1 VSAARGAADAPCP
14 HPVGRRAA
22 DARDRARLDDRA
34 DFAHARRADGGAGTA
49 RRRRGLPSA
58 SPARRRRDRRADGG
72 AEREGGAARV
82 GPRLRL
88 DRRTQPLR
96 GNRSR
101 LARRPG
107 RGRGVS
113 RWGPVRGPP
122 GSMIQALADGIL
134 TGAIIALGAI
144 GVTFTLAIMRFA
156 NFAHSELL
164 TWGAYLALVVVAFAG
179 PGTPT
184 GPLSFGWQL
193 LAAAL
198 IAAILTGLAAWA
210 VDLLVFRRLRRQGA
224 MPLTMVFAAFG
235 AALVMRH
242 LIVLVWGHESR
253 YYTREL
259 QMAVE
264 LLPGVRVLPDQ
275 MFILGLALAAMIAL
289 HAFLAWSRTGIA
301 MRAMAE
307 SPALAQVC
315 GVEVEAV
322 VRLTW
327 IISGALAAFAGV
339 FVGLTPQLHPEI
351 GFNLLLSLFAAA
363 IFGGTGSLAG
373 AVVGGFLVGLGE
385 NLSLLVISPGYK
397 GAMPFLLLLA
407 ILILR
412 PQGIFGERK

>member
-1 VSAARGAADAPCP
+1 
-14 HPVGRRAA
+14 
-22 DARDRARLDDRA
+22 
-34 DFAHARRADGGAGTA
+34 
-49 RRRRGLPSA
+49 
-58 SPARRRRDRRADGG
+58 
-72 AEREGGAARV
+72 
-82 GPRLRL
+82 
-88 DRRTQPLR
+88 
-96 GNRSR
+96 
-101 LARRPG
+101 
-107 RGRGVS
+107 
-113 RWGPVRGPP
+113 
-122 GSMIQALADGIL
+122 MIQALADGIL

-144 GVTFTLAIMRFA
+144 GVTFTLEIMRFA

-164 TWGAYLALVVVAFAG
+164 TWGAYIALVIVTFAG

-184 GPLSFGWQL
+184 GPLSFGWPL

-198 IAAILTGLAAWA
+198 IAAVLTGLAAWA
-210 VDLLVFRRLRRQGA
+210 VDTLVFRRLRRRGA
-224 MPLTMVFAAFG
+224 LPLTMVFAAFG

-242 LIVLVWGHESR
+242 LIVLVFGHESR

-259 QMAVE
+259 QIAVE

-275 MFILGLALAAMIAL
+275 IFILGLALAAMITL

-315 GVEVEAV
+315 GIEVDAV

-339 FVGLTPQLHPEI
+339 FTGLTPQLHPEI

-363 IFGGTGSLAG
+363 ILGGTGSLAG

-397 GAMPFLLLLA
+397 GAMPFLLLLV
-407 ILILR
+407 ILIVR
-412 PQGIFGERK
+412 PQGIFGDKA

>member
-1 VSAARGAADAPCP
+1 
-14 HPVGRRAA
+14 
-22 DARDRARLDDRA
+22 
-34 DFAHARRADGGAGTA
+34 
-49 RRRRGLPSA
+49 
-58 SPARRRRDRRADGG
+58 
-72 AEREGGAARV
+72 
-82 GPRLRL
+82 
-88 DRRTQPLR
+88 
-96 GNRSR
+96 
-101 LARRPG
+101 
-107 RGRGVS
+107 
-113 RWGPVRGPP
+113 
-122 GSMIQALADGIL
+122 MIQALADGIL

-144 GVTFTLAIMRFA
+144 GVTFTLEIMRFA

-164 TWGAYLALVVVAFAG
+164 TWGAYIALVIVTFAG

-198 IAAILTGLAAWA
+198 IAAVLTGLAAWA
-210 VDLLVFRRLRRQGA
+210 VDTLVFRRLRRRGA
-224 MPLTMVFAAFG
+224 LPLTMVFAAFG

-242 LIVLVWGHESR
+242 LIVLVFGHESR

-259 QMAVE
+259 QIAVE
-264 LLPGVRVLPDQ
+264 LLPGVRMLPDQ
-275 MFILGLALAAMIAL
+275 IFILGLALAAMIAL
-289 HAFLAWSRTGIA
+289 HTFLAWSRTGIA

-315 GVEVEAV
+315 GIEVDAV

-339 FVGLTPQLHPEI
+339 FTGLTPQLHPEI

-363 IFGGTGSLAG
+363 ILGGTGSLAG
-373 AVVGGFLVGLGE
+373 AVTGGFLVGLAE

-412 PQGIFGERK
+412 PQGLFGARS

>member
-1 VSAARGAADAPCP
+1 
-14 HPVGRRAA
+14 
-22 DARDRARLDDRA
+22 
-34 DFAHARRADGGAGTA
+34 
-49 RRRRGLPSA
+49 
-58 SPARRRRDRRADGG
+58 
-72 AEREGGAARV
+72 
-82 GPRLRL
+82 
-88 DRRTQPLR
+88 
-96 GNRSR
+96 
-101 LARRPG
+101 
-107 RGRGVS
+107 
-113 RWGPVRGPP
+113 
-122 GSMIQALADGIL
+122 MIGQALADGIL

-144 GVTFTLAIMRFA
+144 GVTFTLGIMRFA

-164 TWGAYLALVVVAFAG
+164 TWGAYVALVVVAFAG

-198 IAAILTGLAAWA
+198 IAAALTGLAAWVIDA
-210 VDLLVFRRLRRQGA
+210 LVFRRLRRRGA
-224 MPLTMVFAAFG
+224 VPLTMVFAAFG

-242 LIVLVWGHESR
+242 VVVLIFGHESH

-264 LLPGVRVLPDQ
+264 LLPGVRMLPDQ
-275 MFILGLALAAMIAL
+275 LFIVGLALAAMIAL

-315 GVEVEAV
+315 GIEVDAV

-339 FVGLTPQLHPEI
+339 STGLTPQLHPEI

-363 IFGGTGSLAG
+363 ILGGTGSLAG
-373 AVVGGFLVGLGE
+373 AVIGGFLVGLAE

-397 GAMPFLLLLA
+397 GAMPFLLLL
-407 ILILR
+407 LILLVR
-412 PQGIFGERK
+412 PQGIFGERSS

>member
-1 VSAARGAADAPCP
+1 VIP
-14 HPVGRRAA
+14 
-22 DARDRARLDDRA
+22 
-34 DFAHARRADGGAGTA
+34 
-49 RRRRGLPSA
+49 
-58 SPARRRRDRRADGG
+58 
-72 AEREGGAARV
+72 
-82 GPRLRL
+82 
-88 DRRTQPLR
+88 
-96 GNRSR
+96 
-101 LARRPG
+101 
-107 RGRGVS
+107 
-113 RWGPVRGPP
+113 
-122 GSMIQALADGIL
+122 QAIADGIL

-144 GVTFTLAIMRFA
+144 GVTFTLGIMRFA
-156 NFAHSELL
+156 NFAHGELL
-164 TWGAYLALVVVAFAG
+164 TWGAYMALVVVAFTG
-179 PGTPT
+179 PGAPT

-198 IAAILTGLAAWA
+198 VAAAVTGLAAWA
-210 VDLLVFRRLRRQGA
+210 IDALVFRRLRRRGA

-259 QMAVE
+259 QIAVE

-275 MFILGLALAAMIAL
+275 LFILGLALAAMLAL
-289 HAFLAWSRTGIA
+289 HLFLARSRTGMA

-315 GVEVEAV
+315 GIEVEAV

-339 FVGLTPQLHPEI
+339 FIGLTPQLNPEI

-363 IFGGTGSLAG
+363 ILGGVGSLTG
-373 AVVGGFLVGLGE
+373 AVVGGFLVGLAE

-397 GAMPFLLLLA
+397 GAMPFLLLLL
-407 ILILR
+407 ILIVR
-412 PQGIFGERK
+412 PQGLFGERSGRS

>member
-1 VSAARGAADAPCP
+1 
-14 HPVGRRAA
+14 
-22 DARDRARLDDRA
+22 
-34 DFAHARRADGGAGTA
+34 
-49 RRRRGLPSA
+49 
-58 SPARRRRDRRADGG
+58 
-72 AEREGGAARV
+72 
-82 GPRLRL
+82 
-88 DRRTQPLR
+88 
-96 GNRSR
+96 
-101 LARRPG
+101 
-107 RGRGVS
+107 
-113 RWGPVRGPP
+113 
-122 GSMIQALADGIL
+122 MIAQALADGIL

-144 GVTFTLAIMRFA
+144 GVTFTLGIMRFA

-164 TWGAYLALVVVAFAG
+164 TWGAYFALVLVAFAG

-198 IAAILTGLAAWA
+198 VAALLTGLAAWA
-210 VDLLVFRRLRRQGA
+210 VDTLVFRRLRRRGA
-224 MPLTMVFAAFG
+224 LPLTMVFAAFG

-242 LIVLVWGHESR
+242 LIVLVWGHQSH

-264 LLPGVRVLPDQ
+264 VLPGVRMLPDQ
-275 MFILGLALAAMIAL
+275 IFIVLLAVAAMVAL

-322 VRLTW
+322 VRLMW

-339 FVGLTPQLHPEI
+339 FTGLTPQLHPEI

-363 IFGGTGSLAG
+363 ILGGTGSLPG
-373 AVVGGFLVGLGE
+373 AVIGGLLVGLAE

-407 ILILR
+407 ILIVR
-412 PQGIFGERK
+412 PQGIFGERT

>member
-1 VSAARGAADAPCP
+1 
-14 HPVGRRAA
+14 
-22 DARDRARLDDRA
+22 
-34 DFAHARRADGGAGTA
+34 
-49 RRRRGLPSA
+49 
-58 SPARRRRDRRADGG
+58 
-72 AEREGGAARV
+72 
-82 GPRLRL
+82 
-88 DRRTQPLR
+88 
-96 GNRSR
+96 
-101 LARRPG
+101 
-107 RGRGVS
+107 
-113 RWGPVRGPP
+113 
-122 GSMIQALADGIL
+122 MIQALADGIL

-144 GVTFTLAIMRFA
+144 GVTFTLEIMRFA

-164 TWGAYLALVVVAFAG
+164 TWGAYIALIIVTFAG

-198 IAAILTGLAAWA
+198 IAAVLTGLAAWA
-210 VDLLVFRRLRRQGA
+210 VDTLVFRRLRRRGA
-224 MPLTMVFAAFG
+224 LPLTMVFAAFG

-242 LIVLVWGHESR
+242 LIVLVFGHESR

-259 QMAVE
+259 QIAVE

-275 MFILGLALAAMIAL
+275 IFILGLALAAMITL

-315 GVEVEAV
+315 GIEVDAV

-327 IISGALAAFAGV
+327 IISGGLAAFAGV
-339 FVGLTPQLHPEI
+339 FTGLTPQLHPEI

-363 IFGGTGSLAG
+363 ILGGTGSLAG
-373 AVVGGFLVGLGE
+373 AVTGGFLVGLAE

-412 PQGIFGERK
+412 PQGLFGARS